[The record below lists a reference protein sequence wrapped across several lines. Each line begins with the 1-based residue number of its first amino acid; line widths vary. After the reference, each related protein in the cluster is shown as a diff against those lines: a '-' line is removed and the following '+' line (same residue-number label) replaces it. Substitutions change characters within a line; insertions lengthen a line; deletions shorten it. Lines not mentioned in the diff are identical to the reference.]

1 MIMRWIKW
9 AVTGVL
15 VVICSGSVTA
25 FGGLYPLQG
34 EDGFGVNR
42 VTVTYGVDS
51 ANGNITMDLSQ
62 DFVGSAENFLW
73 LVPVP
78 SDSKPRVETDFEP
91 FAIPHT
97 PIVFDLPPNYC
108 ANLYDPLY
116 SGGDGGD
123 DSSRGYPQ
131 TEQVN
136 VLSSAEVMDWLN
148 TSPYQ
153 LQGAA
158 LSAVQG
164 YVDQGMQFIAVR
176 MSMSDFDYASHGSIS
191 LRVNYHSDRIV
202 LPLGMLQAD
211 NYPFDLNVN
220 ILGDSRYLSEN
231 YADVDVNVQDV
242 RMMNAISLDNY
253 FNNHSNYESLYFA
266 TLKEVQYKGFFTE
279 LAAPTDQI
287 IQEMYDRTPQTGIS
301 FGYNTPREAVEESLS
316 AYHYLTHFSGI
327 IPTGDGDTFPD
338 AEFVPAPNA
347 PDVSNIRD
355 ARSAEPLAVWGCSTR
370 TITTAKN
377 YADLSADLPTGRTQL
392 ADRLLPLRYV
402 AHPEGWQLFE
412 INYHDHRLVVIA
424 PRSVEETTVD
434 AFLAG
439 EQTPPMLFLRSYEG
453 YAPGNCATLFDSESK
468 QSPYFRCIAEM
479 WPGVGGSGGTVIGIL
494 TSDSDFAAHEAM
506 YKAMVDFPLTYQYML
521 HPELRHSLILSP
533 VYNNR
538 AESSATV
545 YFPPVAIGYPESW
558 RESMPQAQ
566 HLLIMPET
574 FSDPANAPTI
584 ISYPASD
591 LAKPAVWKPGM
602 RNFETKNQMA
612 DWLVDHFGVN
622 KNAFLSQYLH
632 SCSLSTP
639 LTSFSRDGRTGYV
652 GYVVDQYNAVQP
664 FVLEISAP
672 DVLYADYEH
681 DLTSIRDS
689 VITQFGC
696 G

>member
-1 MIMRWIKW
+1 MRWIKW
-9 AVTGVL
+9 TVTGIL
-15 VVICSGSVTA
+15 FMICSGTVS
-25 FGGLYPLQG
+25 GHEGLYPLQG
-34 EDGFGVNR
+34 EDGFVVNS

-51 ANGNITMDLSQ
+51 AKGTITMDLSQ

-78 SDSKPRVETDFEP
+78 ANSKPQVETDFEP

-108 ANLYDPLY
+108 ANLYNPMY

-131 TEQVN
+131 TEQID
-136 VLSSAEVMDWLN
+136 VLGSAEVTDWLN
-148 TSPYQ
+148 TNPYQ

-164 YVDQGMQFIAVR
+164 YADQGMQFITVQ

-191 LRVNYHSDRIV
+191 LRVIYHSDQIV
-202 LPLGMLQAD
+202 LPLGILQAD
-211 NYPFDLNVN
+211 KYPFDLNIN
-220 ILGDSRYLSEN
+220 ILGNSRYLSEN

-242 RMMNAISLDNY
+242 RMMNAIASGSYRAVSARAGLSY
-253 FNNHSNYESLYFA
+253 FRDQSNFENLYFA
-266 TLKEVQYKGFFTE
+266 ALKDVQYKGFFTQ

-287 IQEMYDRTPQTGIS
+287 IEEMFDKTPQTGM
-301 FGYNTPREAVEESLS
+301 FFEAYAPSRKDVAKSLS
-316 AYHYLTHFSGI
+316 AYRYLTHFSGI
-327 IPTGDGDTFPD
+327 IPAGDGDTLPD
-338 AEFVPAPNA
+338 AEFVPAPDA

-377 YADLSADLPTGRTQL
+377 YDDLSADLPTGRTQL
-392 ADRLLPLRYV
+392 DDRLLPVRYV

-424 PRSVEETTVD
+424 PISVDEATVD

-574 FSDPANAPTI
+574 FNDPANA
-584 ISYPASD
+584 
-591 LAKPAVWKPGM
+591 
-602 RNFETKNQMA
+602 Q
-612 DWLVDHFGVN
+612 
-622 KNAFLSQYLH
+622 Q
-632 SCSLSTP
+632 
-639 LTSFSRDGRTGYV
+639 
-652 GYVVDQYNAVQP
+652 
-664 FVLEISAP
+664 
-672 DVLYADYEH
+672 
-681 DLTSIRDS
+681 
-689 VITQFGC
+689 
-696 G
+696 